1 MRKISF
7 KPPQLRVRLLA
18 SAALLSTLSIS
29 QAYAQQQSQSND
41 LEEIVV
47 TAEKR
52 SSTIQQ
58 TPISITAVTGDQ
70 LLKQGIADVAR
81 LATQT
86 PGISIA
92 SSGPGRTQFN
102 IRGLSGNGG
111 SSPTVGFYL
120 DDVPVTPPASQIA
133 AAGKVQIDPTLY
145 DLARVEVL
153 RGPQGTLYGA
163 SSMGG
168 TIRLITNGPQMNNF
182 HAKAQGE
189 LSSTKGGGTNYSG
202 NVMLNIPLVDDKL
215 AVRLVGTDRHNDG
228 FIDRVILNNFPLPQG
243 NDRGNVL
250 AAPVARVIENDNSD
264 RLRAFRGTL
273 LFTPT
278 ENLTI
283 EPAIFH
289 QKLTTSGLSAIDM
302 PPGRMA
308 HYQPTDVNELS
319 SQRFDAYSLRLKY
332 DIGGVSLQ
340 SITSVLRLGSFIK
353 EDDAESQ
360 FFAFG
365 PLGKTGLA
373 ADNYT
378 TERHSSRQIN
388 EEFRVSSNYDSP
400 LQWLAGAYYSKYRD
414 DLYIRNTV
422 DDLIPVFGTNNAFTD
437 EERDTLKQKAL
448 FGEANYQFLPE
459 WKLTLG
465 LRYFT
470 YRFSYTQNATG
481 LAAQTGLFSGTARDS
496 GLTPKATL
504 TYTPDRDLLVY
515 ATASEGFRPGGP
527 NLPIPTSG
535 AIDCTNSFKELG
547 LKGQPPTFGPDR
559 VWNYELGQKAKLF
572 DGKVTF
578 NSALY
583 YIDWTD
589 IQQQTT
595 LSCGYN
601 FTANSGRAY
610 SKGAEAEMSA
620 RLGWGFTLQQS
631 VGYTRS
637 ALTRISLPGNS
648 PLDQQLPDVPR
659 WTATTAL
666 EYADDISDDL
676 SLSARV
682 SNRYIGGQYN
692 YSAVPAS
699 LTRKPS
705 YDILDARISV
715 SGDSWTASLFV
726 DNITNRR
733 AIVGINRSQAQNNP
747 YFARAFINRPRTFGL
762 SIETEF

>member
-1 MRKISF
+1 MHTVSSSPRR
-7 KPPQLRVRLLA
+7 LRARLLIC
-18 SAALLSTLSIS
+18 AAIPALAATTPVS
-29 QAYAQQQSQSND
+29 AQQQTQATQ
-41 LEEIVV
+41 LEEIIV

-52 SSTIQQ
+52 ASTVQQ
-58 TPISITAVTGDQ
+58 TAISITAVTGDQ
-70 LLKQGIADVAR
+70 LLDQGVADVAR

-120 DDVPVTPPASQIA
+120 DDVPVTPPSSQIA
-133 AAGKVQIDPTLY
+133 AAGKVQIDPSLF

-168 TIRLITNGPQMNNF
+168 TIRLITNGPVLNKF
-182 HAKAQGE
+182 EGKAQAE
-189 LSSTKGGGTNYSG
+189 LSSTKGGGTNYAG
-202 NVMLNIPLVDDKL
+202 NVMLNLPVVDDKVAL
-215 AVRLVGTDRHNDG
+215 RIVGTDKHNDG
-228 FIDRVILNNFPLPQG
+228 FIDRVILKNFPLPVG
-243 NDRGNVL
+243 NDRSNVL
-250 AAPVARVIENDNSD
+250 GSPVDRVIKDDNSD
-264 RLRAFRGTL
+264 RLRAVRATL
-273 LFTPT
+273 LITPT

-283 EPAIFH
+283 EPAVFH
-289 QKLTTSGLSAIDM
+289 QKLTTTGLSAIDI

-308 HYQPTDVNELS
+308 HYQPTDVDERS
-319 SQRFDAYSLRLKY
+319 SQGFDAYSLRLKY
-332 DIGGVSLQ
+332 DLDAVSLQ
-340 SITSVLRLGSFIK
+340 SITSLLRLRSFIK

-378 TERHSSRQIN
+378 SERHASRQVN
-388 EEFRVSSNYDSP
+388 EEFRVSSNDDSP
-400 LQWLAGAYYSKYRD
+400 LQWLVGGYYSRFTD
-414 DLYIRNTV
+414 NLYIRNTV

-437 EERDTLKQKAL
+437 AELDKITQQAA

-465 LRYFT
+465 LRYFH
-470 YRFSYTQNATG
+470 YRFSYEQNATG
-481 LAAQTGLFSGTARDS
+481 LAAQTGLYGGIASDS

-535 AIDCTNSFKELG
+535 AIDCTGSFRELG
-547 LKGQPPTFGPDR
+547 LKAQPATFSPDK

-572 DGKVTF
+572 DGTVTL
-578 NSALY
+578 NSAVY
-583 YIDWTD
+583 YIDWKD

-601 FTANSGRAY
+601 FTANSGRAS
-610 SKGAEAEMSA
+610 SKGAEAELSA
-620 RLGWGFTLQQS
+620 RLGGGFSFQQTVGFT
-631 VGYTRS
+631 R
-637 ALTRISLPGNS
+637 AKLTSISLPGNS
-648 PLDQQLPDVPR
+648 PLGQQLPDVPR
-659 WTATTAL
+659 WTSTSAL
-666 EYADDISDDL
+666 EYLQDISDTL
-676 SLSARV
+676 SLNARLAH
-682 SNRYIGGQYN
+682 RYIGGQYN

-705 YDILDARISV
+705 YNIIDARVSV
-715 SGDSWTASLFV
+715 LADGWSASLYV
-726 DNITNRR
+726 DNLTDKQ

-762 SIETEF
+762 TVETEF